1 MEFFEFFFS
10 GPGWGWKVFA
20 LICLIS
26 VFCDLIIKSINMV
39 LNHKIKKFEIEIA
52 ELAES
57 LKHKNDNKDN
67 DEGTP
72 ATIDDVRS

>member
-10 GPGWGWKVFA
+10 GPGWGWKIFA

-26 VFCDLIIKSINMV
+26 VFGEVILKGVNIV
-39 LNHKIKKFEIEIA
+39 LEHKTNKFKIEIENA
-52 ELAES
+52 M
-57 LKHKNDNKDN
+57 KNIGKKNTKN

-72 ATIDDVRS
+72 ATKDDVRS